1 MIKRHLKT
9 LIITSIVILLPMA
22 FGLCAW
28 NHLPER
34 IATHWGVDGNPDG
47 WSGRGFAVFGLPLFM
62 LAMQWLCTVFTS
74 FDPKNNKGQNA
85 KPMTMVLWLI
95 PAISVVVNAI
105 VYAIAFGL
113 QWRVEMIMPLFMGV
127 LFMVIGNYMPKCRQN
142 HTLGIRLP
150 WTLDDEGNWN
160 ATHRFAGR
168 VWVIGGVLVAV
179 CALIPLAAMVWVM
192 LALIFALVILPCVYS
207 YRYYQRHRES

>member
-1 MIKRHLKT
+1 MIKKNWKK
-9 LIITSIVILLPMA
+9 LIVTSVVILLPML
-22 FGLCAW
+22 FGVMVW
-28 NHLPER
+28 DQLPER

-47 WSGRGFAVFGLPLFM
+47 WSGRAFAVFGLPLFL
-62 LAMQWLCTVFTS
+62 LAMHWLCTFFTAR
-74 FDPKNNKGQNA
+74 DPKNNKDQNA
-85 KPMTMVLWLI
+85 KPMAIVLWLI
-95 PAISVVVNAI
+95 PAMSVVVNAM

-127 LFMVIGNYMPKCRQN
+127 LFIASGNYMPKCRQN

-150 WTLDDEGNWN
+150 WTLDDEQNWA

-179 CALIPLAAMVWVM
+179 CALIPLSAMVWV
-192 LALIFALVILPCVYS
+192 LIALISVLVIAPCVYS
-207 YRYYQRHRES
+207 YRYYKRHGE